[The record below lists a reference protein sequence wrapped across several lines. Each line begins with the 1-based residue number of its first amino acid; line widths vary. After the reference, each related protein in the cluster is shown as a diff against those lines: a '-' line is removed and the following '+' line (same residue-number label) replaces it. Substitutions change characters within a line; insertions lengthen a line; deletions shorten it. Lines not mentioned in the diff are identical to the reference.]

1 MRPFTEAWVWSLPG
15 MMTVG
20 TDMEASDDYNRVVS
34 ADLRSDFG
42 EIYYAQLQLAGPNG
56 YARSEATNSNAF
68 RVDWLAA
75 YQPAPGTA
83 LFFGYGSGFTEP
95 NALTFRQ
102 LRRSADGVFV
112 KLSYLLRS

>member
-1 MRPFTEAWVWSLPG
+1 MAGIPIGEG
-15 MMTVG
+15 G
-20 TDMEASDDYNRVVS
+20 RVV
-34 ADLRSDFG
+34 ACCLGCRAGLRS
-42 EIYYAQLQLAGPNG
+42 Q
-56 YARSEATNSNAF
+56 ATNSNAF